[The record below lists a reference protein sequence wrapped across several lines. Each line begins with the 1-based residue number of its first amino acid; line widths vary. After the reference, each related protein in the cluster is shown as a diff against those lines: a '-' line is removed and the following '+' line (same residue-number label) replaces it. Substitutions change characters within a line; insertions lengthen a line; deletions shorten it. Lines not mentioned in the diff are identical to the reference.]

1 MIIRQNCVLFYR
13 YKNMAEFSNKDRSDE
28 PKNLE
33 PDWSYNIGEAVLD
46 IDAVTLS
53 SFEVGILVLGERN
66 LYCLNDN
73 CVSLK
78 YSKRLEYKA
87 LCFQAYVIGTIDS
100 GIRNFF
106 EKERKREKEK
116 KRTSAIALSRMP
128 RYFDLLEI
136 FPAFL
141 LFSLF
146 HRERK
151 KKSESEGTAPPWTIA
166 IGARCDTPNY
176 F

>member
-1 MIIRQNCVLFYR
+1 MLFRR
-13 YKNMAEFSNKDRSDE
+13 YKSMAEFGNKDRSE
-28 PKNLE
+28 GPKSLE

-78 YSKRLEYKA
+78 YAKRLEYKA
-87 LCFQAYVIGTIDS
+87 LCFQAYVIGRYIIDS
-100 GIRNFF
+100 ETRNSS
-106 EKERKREKEK
+106 RKRERRGEEK
-116 KRTSAIALSRMP
+116 GADARAIVLSRTMP
-128 RYFDLLEI
+128 RHFDLLAI
-136 FPAFL
+136 SLGFP

-146 HRERK
+146 FAKRGKR
-151 KKSESEGTAPPWTIA
+151 
-166 IGARCDTPNY
+166 
-176 F
+176 